1 MWENT
6 SHCNNYGSNVI
17 CTLYK
22 IQDSRFQ
29 NFIHTVYMQWMYIGK
44 KYE

>member
-1 MWENT
+1 MLLVNC
-6 SHCNNYGSNVI
+6 SYLYIVI
-17 CTLYK
+17 ILV
-22 IQDSRFQ
+22 IHFDSRFK